1 MVISAYGLRLIPSFY
16 LLNFSTGLWSKG
28 FINYFLWGH
37 YRGLSESVL
46 ISVYFLVYTYQC
58 VAILHCIHCTVLWW
72 FSFVGTVHHVLTAVL
87 LHFSTRSTVR
97 PVWIILVYMW
107 FQLYAAGSII
117 IRGTAR
123 SRAFVCFFIYSFW
136 WWPYRIYGTIQ
147 TCQSFLRVSS
157 SVQTG
162 CGRLQHDVWLPASVP

>member
-1 MVISAYGLRLIPSFY
+1 MRPLSWLVRIRSDFGVFPRIH
-16 LLNFSTGLWSKG
+16 LL
-28 FINYFLWGH
+28 
-37 YRGLSESVL
+37 SVCCNTAL
-46 ISVYFLVYTYQC
+46 YT
-58 VAILHCIHCTVLWW
+58 VGTVLWW

-87 LHFSTRSTVR
+87 LYFSTRSTVR